1 MESAAAGPL
10 YRFNGFVLDLT
21 RGTLSNAK
29 GEELPLRRK
38 SFDLLR
44 FLIEN
49 RGRLLDRDTIGQA
62 IWSDVTVTDDS
73 ITQCVIDIRRALGD
87 REQRILKTMR
97 RRGYVFDANV
107 AAQENLPVR
116 DKPSIAVLPFANA
129 SHNPDEEYFSDGI
142 ADDIITELSR
152 SRALFVIARNSSFA
166 YRGRSLDVRQIAR
179 ELGVGYLLEGSVRR
193 SAGRVR
199 VTAQLIEAETGNHI
213 WAERYDRHSS
223 EIFAVQDE
231 ITSEVTAAIV
241 PAVTDAEQRHALR
254 KLPENLGAWE
264 AYQRGLWCFGKA
276 KPADNDQAREF
287 YQRAITLDAM
297 FSPAYAAMAM
307 TYMHEGLAFGL
318 LSLQETVKLTTGWA
332 RKAVEI
338 DASDADAHAIM
349 AWTTAIED
357 PTRQESW
364 DSVSLALAIN
374 PNSSWAHAAKG
385 ALTLFTD
392 QPSQARDMLSNALR
406 LDPRGPIS
414 VLPLSQIAASYYF
427 ERNYQEAM
435 AAARR
440 AVSRYPESPLA
451 YKWLAA
457 SLGQLGCCDEA
468 REVLQMAT
476 ELWPRSIALYASSRP
491 PWFRPE
497 DHEHMRDGLRKA
509 GWQG

>member
-10 YRFNGFVLDLT
+10 YQFEGFVLDLT
-21 RGTLSNAK
+21 RGILSNAK

-44 FLIEN
+44 LLIVN

-73 ITQCVIDIRRALGD
+73 ITQCVKDIRRALGD

-97 RRGYVFDANV
+97 RRGYIFDANI
-107 AAQENLPVR
+107 AAQENLLLR
-116 DKPSIAVLPFANA
+116 DKPSIAVLPFANL
-129 SHNPDEEYFSDGI
+129 SRNPDQEYFSDGI

-166 YRGRSLDVRQIAR
+166 YRERSFDVRQIAR
-179 ELGVGYLLEGSVRR
+179 ELGVRYLLEGSVRR
-193 SAGRVR
+193 STGRVR

-213 WAERYDRHSS
+213 WADRYDRNLS

-231 ITSEVTAAIV
+231 ITSEVTTAIV
-241 PAVTDAEQRHALR
+241 PAVADAEQRRALR
-254 KLPENLGAWE
+254 KVPENLGAWE
-264 AYQRGLWCFGKA
+264 AYQRGLWYFGKA
-276 KPADNDQAREF
+276 NPADNDQARES

-318 LSLQETVKLTTGWA
+318 LSLQETMKLTTGWA

-364 DSVSLALAIN
+364 DSVAHAHAIN
-374 PNSSWAHAAKG
+374 PNSSWACAVKG
-385 ALTLFTD
+385 ALMLFTD
-392 QPSQARDMLSNALR
+392 QPSKARDMLSNALR
-406 LDPRGPIS
+406 
-414 VLPLSQIAASYYF
+414 
-427 ERNYQEAM
+427 
-435 AAARR
+435 
-440 AVSRYPESPLA
+440 
-451 YKWLAA
+451 
-457 SLGQLGCCDEA
+457 
-468 REVLQMAT
+468 
-476 ELWPRSIALYASSRP
+476 PRSTRP
-491 PWFRPE
+491 
-497 DHEHMRDGLRKA
+497 D
-509 GWQG
+509 